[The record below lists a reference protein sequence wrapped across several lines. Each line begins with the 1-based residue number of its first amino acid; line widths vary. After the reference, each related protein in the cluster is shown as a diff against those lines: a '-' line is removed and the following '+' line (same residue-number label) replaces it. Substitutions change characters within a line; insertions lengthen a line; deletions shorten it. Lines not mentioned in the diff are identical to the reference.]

1 MRKIDRR
8 IENLEFRFGVS
19 DSFQPFVHTIKFIDS
34 DGTLAGTMVISSDP
48 KLCQPYQDSVTKEPA

>member
-8 IENLEFRFGVS
+8 IENLECRFGLS
-19 DSFQPFVHTIKFIDS
+19 DPFQPFVHTIKFIDS

-48 KLCQPYQDSVTKEPA
+48 KLCKPYEDVAGE